1 MARIVE
7 AAIAIAVA
15 KAIEAVLGGGTLSF
29 SVSVSYSLGL
39 SLGLAGGETDRD
51 EAKSGDCL
59 WRSFDQMR
67 KVFHKGEA

>member
-15 KAIEAVLGGGTLSF
+15 KAIEAVLGGGTLS
-29 SVSVSYSLGL
+29 VSISYSLGL

-59 WRSFDQMR
+59 WRNVIRRGRYFT
-67 KVFHKGEA
+67 KE